1 MATLISAD
9 GGGNWTALATWKNAC
24 TGSGASLLALT
35 AAESKTN
42 TTYTYGVAF
51 TVTNAEVVEGFA
63 LHLQRSGTTGTL
75 SVALSDDNGT
85 TATREV
91 TVNLSDLPA
100 YYSWVFF
107 KFGSTL
113 TADGGSDY
121 KVGIKLSSGS
131 SGVSIYRGSATTGD
145 WSHLLRE
152 DSAPGS
158 LAAGDV
164 FYIVDALT
172 GAGAKT
178 TNTVTMDSVAASIT
192 DFGPVTV
199 GFGTLTYGAT
209 AATNYY
215 LKVSG
220 DLTVW
225 GGGTLNIGTTGTKM
239 PVDSTAVLEFDPT
252 TDGEF
257 GLIVKDGGTLVGQGN
272 PMTKVWTLL
281 NTNAAV
287 NATSLTTADS
297 TGWKD
302 NDRIVIAS
310 TSRTATETEAGALN
324 GDASGTTLTVDGF
337 GGTGGGVAYAHD
349 GSATGGPG
357 SSDIRAEIIN
367 LTRNVKIRSSSST
380 IMTYIL
386 IAAAATVDFDYI
398 EIYYIGKTSA
408 NRGIT
413 VNTTTAGSCSIQYCS
428 IHDAE
433 ENGVNVAGASG
444 SITFAWNV
452 CYSLNTLQS
461 ASQSAVA
468 IYATSGAHT
477 ITDNVFL
484 ALWAQ
489 TNTQAIL
496 IQDAGSTFLR
506 NRIAG
511 CQGSG
516 VTALS
521 ILGNEGSPIAWDGNV
536 SHSNVAV
543 GVGFTNLVLAQVTHS
558 GWSVWRN
565 GSYGVNVGGLNT
577 NGFSTF
583 ANWTMFGN
591 VTANLLFN
599 STNIVTLDTCVLN
612 GDASYA
618 TTYGIYN
625 TGIAAHLRLKGCSL
639 GVSVAHST
647 ADISSAELIADLYN
661 TTLASTTEVGAITK
675 SLGRIRS
682 HKHDGSATTYKSWYR
697 YGTILSEQTTR
708 HTASGYAWKLTPNSA
723 TGKLVFPGP
732 LTFDTFKAAVA
743 ASAAVTVT
751 AWVRKDSSYN
761 GNAPRLVL
769 VGGYIG
775 GIAADVVSSLSVAAD
790 TWQQLSV
797 SGTPNE
803 AGVIE
808 WYVDCDGT
816 AGNVYVDDMAV
827 SQSGLPSADNL
838 DYVSWGLPLTSPY
851 TLGAAAAGGLLTHPG
866 MSGGMRG

>member
-1 MATLISAD
+1 MATLISAN
-9 GGGNWTALATWKNAC
+9 GGGNWTTLATWKNAC
-24 TGSGASLLALT
+24 TGSGASLLTLT

-51 TVTNAEVVEGFA
+51 TVANAEVVEGFA
-63 LHLQRSGTTGTL
+63 LHLQRSGTSGTL
-75 SVALSDDNGT
+75 TVALSDDNGT

-199 GFGTLTYGAT
+199 GFGTLTYAAS

-225 GGGTLNIGTTGTKM
+225 GGGYFNIGTTGTKM
-239 PVDSTAVLEFDPT
+239 PADSTAVLEFDPT

-257 GLIVKDGGTLVGQGN
+257 GLVLKDGSYSTAQGN

-281 NTNAAV
+281 NANAAV

-302 NDRIVIAS
+302 NDQIVIAS

-337 GGTGGGVAYAHD
+337 GGTGGGIAYGHD

-367 LTRNVKIRSSSST
+367 LTRNVKIRSSSGT
-380 IMTYIL
+380 IMTYIS
-386 IAAAATVDFDYI
+386 IAASANIDFDYVEVYYVGESVSPKRGI
-398 EIYYIGKTSA
+398 EIATMSTGA
-408 NRGIT
+408 
-413 VNTTTAGSCSIQYCS
+413 CSIQYCS
-428 IHDAE
+428 IHDTE
-433 ENGVNVAGASG
+433 DNGVYVTGSSG
-444 SITFAWNV
+444 SVVFSWNV
-452 CYSLNTLQS
+452 CHKLNTAQQ
-461 ASQSAVA
+461 ASMDAVNFA
-468 IYATSGAHT
+468 LTSGAHT

-484 ALWAQ
+484 NLQSSNQ
-489 TNTQAIL
+489 TAVS
-496 IQDAGSTFLR
+496 IQDVGSTFSR

-511 CQGSG
+511 CQG
-516 VTALS
+516 TATIALKIS
-521 ILGNEGSPIAWDGNV
+521 NTQDAGGTAWDDNV
-536 SHSNVAV
+536 IHSNV
-543 GVGFTNLVLAQVTHS
+543 GVGASFANGLTTLTTYSNWRL
-558 GWSVWRN
+558 WRN
-565 GSYGVNVGGLNT
+565 GSYGLLLSSASTNLWNCYNT
-577 NGFSTF
+577 KL
-583 ANWTMFGN
+583 FGN
-591 VTANLLFN
+591 TTANVLMNTSSIITF
-599 STNIVTLDTCVLN
+599 DTCILN

-618 TTYGIYN
+618 TTHGIYN
-625 TGIAAHLRLKGCSL
+625 TTFVSYLRLKDCSL
-639 GVSVAHST
+639 GASVAHST
-647 ADISSAELIADLYN
+647 ADISSTELIADLYN

-675 SLGRIRS
+675 PLGKIRS
-682 HKHDGSATTYKSWYR
+682 HKHDASTHKSWYR

-732 LTFDTFKAAVA
+732 LAFDTFKAAVA

-769 VGGYIG
+769 VGGYID
-775 GIAADVVSSLSVAAD
+775 GIAADVVSSFSVGAD

-838 DYVSWGLPLTSPY
+838 DYVSWGLPLLAPY
-851 TLGAAAAGGLLTHPG
+851 TLGGGSSTVIVIED
-866 MSGGMRG
+866 